1 MAAGTQQTATLGTNN
16 ANGDGQGAG
25 QNGGTGEGAGTGN
38 GNEANVNNSNDP
50 SGNGTGN
57 GDAGNGT
64 DNDGSGNGAG
74 VSGAGDFGF
83 DGEFNAERARTL
95 INTLRE
101 ESKGKDSIIREMRER
116 LEKLE
121 KAGEGGNGQ
130 SGTKNDNDGSSTDNA
145 ALEEIRKI
153 RNELAEEKRLTRFQ
167 NLANGIHPDA
177 VAMAYSAVRDEFDI
191 DSNGVVTNMT
201 SVIESLKQ
209 HQPFLFAPVTNGQN
223 QAGSAGGGTNTAGNG
238 KLYTEDEKAAMRAF
252 NMTPEQFE
260 AAKTGKPPVK

>member
-1 MAAGTQQTATLGTNN
+1 MAAGTQQTAALGANN
-16 ANGDGQGAG
+16 ATGDGSNGGSNGDGA
-25 QNGGTGEGAGTGN
+25 NTGN
-38 GNEANVNNSNDP
+38 ATDGANSGNATD
-50 SGNGTGN
+50 NGTGSN
-57 GDAGNGT
+57 GDSGNSG
-64 DNDGSGNGAG
+64 DSQGGANNDGVSNG
-74 VSGAGDFGF
+74 GAFGF
-83 DGEFNAERARTL
+83 DGEFNAERARNL
-95 INTLRE
+95 IDTLRE

-121 KAGEGGNGQ
+121 KSGEGE
-130 SGTKNDNDGSSTDNA
+130 TKPKNDNGGSESDNA

-177 VAMAYSAVRDEFDI
+177 VAMAYNAVRDEFDI

-209 HQPFLFAPVTNGQN
+209 RQPFLFAPVTNGQN
-223 QAGSAGGGTNTAGNG
+223 QGGSAGGGTNTAGGG